1 VVLSISS
8 GSVIALILLLILVNF
23 FINNKEKGDLT
34 MKKNFKYQMPTA
46 IIMNVIYSIL
56 NTLWAIGCSAA
67 AAMLA
72 SSQYDNNQ
80 YFIYEKNNAGF
91 GTRQQSIKMCRQV
104 TLEPLVI
111 NKLKNE

>member
-1 VVLSISS
+1 
-8 GSVIALILLLILVNF
+8 
-23 FINNKEKGDLT
+23 
-34 MKKNFKYQMPTA
+34 MPTA
-46 IIMNVIYSIL
+46 TFKNLIYSIL

-91 GTRQQSIKMCRQV
+91 GTRPEAIKMC
-104 TLEPLVI
+104 PLV
-111 NKLKNE
+111 KEFQ